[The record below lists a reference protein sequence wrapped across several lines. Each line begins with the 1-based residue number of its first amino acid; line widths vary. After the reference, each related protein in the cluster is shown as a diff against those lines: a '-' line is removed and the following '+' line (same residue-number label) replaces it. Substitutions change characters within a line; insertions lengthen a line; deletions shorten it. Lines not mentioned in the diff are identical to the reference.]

1 MSAAERRQTGPNA
14 AYTAGSKAS
23 GRKAVLFCPVCD
35 HDAPVDDGWS
45 IDERQGDDDDRVDV
59 ECPTCGHVVVSQPR
73 FAGDGERDGSLLA
86 VRPILQLVNTVVRH
100 DVL

>member
-1 MSAAERRQTGPNA
+1 MTAAKRRQTGSSP
-14 AYTAGSKAS
+14 AYTAGSKAA

-45 IDERQGDDDDRVDV
+45 IDEHEGDDPRVDV
-59 ECPTCGHVVVSQPR
+59 ACPTCGHVVVSQPR
-73 FAGDGERDGSLLA
+73 FSRDGEPGGPMLV
-86 VRPILQLVNTVVRH
+86 VRPILQLVDSVVRH

>member
-1 MSAAERRQTGPNA
+1 MTATRRRQTGPNA
-14 AYTAGSKAS
+14 TCTAGSKAA

-45 IDERQGDDDDRVDV
+45 IAEREGDDDRVDV
-59 ECPTCGHVVVSQPR
+59 ACPTCGHVVVSQPR
-73 FAGDGERDGSLLA
+73 FARDGERGGSLLV
-86 VRPILQLVNTVVRH
+86 VRPLLQLVNAVVRH